1 MSDDIKALKEK
12 VAALEK
18 ALEMSSSKSGMADI
32 TPEDIKSFQKVRDV
46 FAFDPDNVCGINE
59 CFKCINVCRT
69 CTTVCVTCRVCRIC
83 RVCDFECVCGPC
95 SMGGGRGGRFG
106 DLGE

>member
-1 MSDDIKALKEK
+1 MSDDIRALKDK

-18 ALEMSSSKSGMADI
+18 ALEMAQGQSVAADI
-32 TPEDIKSFQKVRDV
+32 TADDIKSFKKVRDV
-46 FAFDPDNVCGINE
+46 IAFDPDNVCGINE
-59 CFKCINVCRT
+59 CFKCVTICRT
-69 CTTVCVTCRVCRIC
+69 CAVCRICRVC

-95 SMGGGRGGRFG
+95 NMGGKGGRFG